1 MMPVPDKVAF
11 TDLEETETKAAGK
24 KVK

>member
-1 MMPVPDKVAF
+1 MMPVPDQVTF